1 MLWRDI
7 NSLFGDQK
15 TPEGEINSIIG
26 GSTAGIATQTPTT
39 QDNSTAQTGVVK
51 NSDANL
57 VPKSTQVP
65 NTVAPM
71 SPSKSTITPSNDLL
85 GNPAVNLNEVFK
97 KESFLQPAG
106 MDSSGEL
113 LLNKTVVWYP
123 DINDSA
129 VKVIQAGIPTSK
141 GAQSGIGLPKDLS
154 MGESDLNSAMKLIN
168 RYLPDYSAIN
178 SDAGTSLKSQID
190 TMLATYNQAKASGN
204 ASATSEALAKLKLTI
219 GSASNTIAW
228 YLSGKS
234 KSGTASMMEEEDEQ
248 VLWNTKTKAQDFLTY
263 YNTSGKDLNTYLQ
276 QALTPDSTTLQ
287 VRASD
292 EGSRIAKQ
300 DMLTNPFYAQFLEQA
315 KYVNPLA
322 YDKLITDATSDT
334 ITSYE
339 KKFIQSFKDTID
351 KIYQQRKSYASKYG
365 WTEANNA
372 FSWYDKLFELNEL
385 QYKSYMDDIM
395 DSMYAGIQSSA
406 QTLLSDFTSPLFR

>member
-26 GSTAGIATQTPTT
+26 GSTVGLATQTPTA
-39 QDNSTAQTGVVK
+39 QDNSTAQTTVVK
-51 NSDANL
+51 NADANV

-65 NTVAPM
+65 NTVAPVV
-71 SPSKSTITPSNDLL
+71 PKSTIVPSNDLL
-85 GNPAVNLNEVFK
+85 GNPNVNLNQVFK
-97 KESFLQPAG
+97 QESFLTPAG
-106 MDSSGEL
+106 FDSSGDL
-113 LLNKTVVWYP
+113 MLNKTVTWYP

-129 VKVIQAGIPTSK
+129 LKVIQWGIPTSK
-141 GAQSGIGLPKDLS
+141 PAQSGIGLPKDLG
-154 MGESDLNSAMKLIN
+154 MGEADMNSAIKLIK
-168 RYLPDYSAIN
+168 RYLPDYSAVN
-178 SDAGTSLKSQID
+178 SEIGGSLQTQLDS
-190 TMLATYNQAKASGN
+190 MLSVYNQAKASGN
-204 ASATSEALAKLKLTI
+204 ASAASEALAKLKLTI
-219 GSASNTIAW
+219 WSASNTIAG

-234 KSGTASMMEEEDEQ
+234 KAWTASMMEEEDEQ

-263 YNTSGKDLNTYLQ
+263 YNTSGQDLNNYLQ
-276 QALTPDSTTLQ
+276 NALTPDSTTIQ
-287 VRASD
+287 VRAED

-300 DMLTNPFYAQFLEQA
+300 NMLTNPFYAQFLEQA
-315 KYVNPLA
+315 KYTNPLA
-322 YDKLITDATSDT
+322 YDKLISDATSDT

-351 KIYQQRKSYASKYG
+351 KIYQQRKSYAAKYW

-372 FSWYDKLFELNEL
+372 FSWYEKLFELNEL

-395 DSMYAGIQSSA
+395 DSMYVGIQSSA
-406 QTLLSDFTSPLFR
+406 QVLLSDFTSPLFR